1 MKIKSTALLAVSVL
15 AVALAAGI
23 AAKPVAWAQAN
34 EAAAA
39 QAPKPVIGAWGFDIQ
54 GMDLSVKPGD
64 DFSKYAGGNW
74 EKNNPVPA
82 DRTRW
87 GTFDMLRA
95 KSEEDQ
101 RAVIQAAAARPQTK
115 GSADQKVADMY
126 NSYMDT
132 DRIEKLGLKP
142 VEADL
147 KAIVKAKTHEDVAVL
162 MADPELGLPG
172 PMGAFKNIDNKNPDR
187 YGIQIFAA
195 GLGLPTRDFYLK
207 TEDKFV
213 EIRAKYQAHIEQMLT
228 LAKISGAK
236 EKAAAILALDTKM
249 AELHWPQEKNRN
261 RDLTYNPKTQAELK
275 AMAPEYPWDASLKA
289 SGLQNQD
296 FFVVAQVDAV
306 QGLAKLFRETPVETW
321 QAYLQFRYLSGW
333 SDVLPKAFDDAN
345 FEFYGKFLNGQPQ
358 QRDRWKRAVAVV
370 NGTVGEAVG
379 QLYVAKHFPADSKAK
394 MNVLVENLKEA
405 YRERIRALTWMT
417 EPTKVV
423 ALKKVD
429 TLRTKIGYPDKWL
442 DYSAL
447 EVKAGD
453 AVGNRKRAARFEWN
467 RDLDSLSKPTDRDEW
482 FMTPQTVNAY
492 YNPTFNEIVFP
503 AAILQAPFFD
513 PNADL
518 AINYGAIGG
527 VIGHEIGHGFD
538 DQGAKSDERG
548 ILRTWWNEEDVKRFK
563 VLGDKLAKQYDGYSP
578 LPGLNIN
585 GRLALGENIGDLG
598 GLGIS
603 YVAYK
608 NATKGQDVP
617 VLDGFTGDQRFF
629 LGWAQVW
636 RSNMRDEALRNQ
648 ILQGPHSPP
657 KYRIN
662 GVVPNIDA
670 WYASFGVKKGQ
681 SLYIP
686 KDDRVVIW

>member
-1 MKIKSTALLAVSVL
+1 MKLRTSAILAVS
-15 AVALAAGI
+15 ALALTT
-23 AAKPVAWAQAN
+23 AAFYGAAPVAAQADQ
-34 EAAAA
+34 AAAA
-39 QAPKPVIGAWGFDIQ
+39 QAAAKPVIGAWGFDIA
-54 GMDLSVKPGD
+54 GMNTTVKPGD
-64 DFSKYAGGNW
+64 DFSAFAGGNW

-87 GTFDMLRA
+87 GAFDALRA

-101 RAVIQAAAARPQTK
+101 RAIIQDAAARPQTK

-126 NSYMDT
+126 NSYMDVAQ
-132 DRIEKLGLKP
+132 IEKLGLKP

-147 KAIVKAKTHEDVAVL
+147 KAIAKAKSHEDIARL
-162 MADPELGLPG
+162 MAEPELGLPG
-172 PMGAFKNIDNKNPDR
+172 PMGAFKNIDNKNPER
-187 YGIQIFAA
+187 YGIQIVAA

-228 LAKISGAK
+228 LANIAGAK
-236 EKAAAILALDTKM
+236 EKAAAILTLDTKM
-249 AELHWPQEKNRN
+249 AQLHWPQEKNRN

-275 AMAPEYPWDASLKA
+275 AMAPEYPWDTSLKTA
-289 SGLQNQD
+289 GLQNQD
-296 FFVVAQVDAV
+296 FFVVSQVDAV

-370 NGTVGEAVG
+370 NGSVGEAVG

-405 YRERIRALTWMT
+405 YRQQIRGLKWMS
-417 EPTKVV
+417 EPTKLV

-429 TLRTKIGYPDKWL
+429 TLRTKIGYPDKWI

-447 EVKAGD
+447 DVRAGD
-453 AVGNRKRAARFEWN
+453 AVGNRKRAARFDWN
-467 RDLDSLSKPTDRDEW
+467 RDLESLPKPTDRDEW

-518 AINYGAIGG
+518 AVNYGGIGG

-538 DQGAKSDERG
+538 DQGAKSDEKG
-548 ILRTWWNEEDVKRFK
+548 VLRTWWNDDDVKRFK
-563 VLGDKLAKQYDGYSP
+563 ELTAKLSAQYSSYAP
-578 LPGLNIN
+578 LPGLKIN
-585 GRLALGENIGDLG
+585 GDLTLGENIGDLG

-603 YVAYK
+603 YIAYK

-617 VLDGFTGDQRFF
+617 ALDGFTGDQRFF

-636 RSNMRDEALRNQ
+636 RQNIRDEALRNQ
-648 ILQGPHSPP
+648 VLSDPHSPA

-670 WYASFGVKKGQ
+670 WYRAFEVKKGA
-681 SLYIP
+681 LYIKP
-686 KDDRVVIW
+686 ESRVVIWQ

>member
-1 MKIKSTALLAVSVL
+1 MKLRKSAILAVSAL
-15 AVALAAGI
+15 ALAA
-23 AAKPVAWAQAN
+23 AAFYAPPVAAQADQP
-34 EAAAA
+34 AAA
-39 QAPKPVIGAWGFDIQ
+39 QAAAPKPVIGAWGFDIA
-54 GMDLSVKPGD
+54 GMNTSVKPGD
-64 DFSKYAGGNW
+64 DFSVYAGGNW

-101 RAVIQAAAARPQTK
+101 KAVIQEAAARPQTK

-132 DRIEKLGLKP
+132 DQIEKLGLKP
-142 VEADL
+142 IEGDL
-147 KAIVKAKTHEDVAVL
+147 KAIAKAKTHEDIARL
-162 MADPELGLPG
+162 MAEPELGLPG

-187 YGIQIFAA
+187 YGIQIVAS

-228 LAKISGAK
+228 LAKIAGAK

-249 AELHWPQEKNRN
+249 AQLHWPQEKNRN

-275 AMAPEYPWDASLKA
+275 AMAPEYPWDISLRT

-296 FFVVAQVDAV
+296 FFVVSQVDAV

-333 SDVLPKAFDDAN
+333 SDILPKAFDDAN

-358 QRDRWKRAVAVV
+358 QRDRWKRAVAIV
-370 NGTVGEAVG
+370 NASVGEAVG
-379 QLYVAKHFPADSKAK
+379 QIYVAKHFPADSKAK

-405 YRERIRALTWMT
+405 YRQRIRTLTWMT
-417 EPTKVV
+417 EPTKLV

-429 TLRTKIGYPDKWL
+429 TLRTKIGYPDKWI

-467 RDLDSLSKPTDRDEW
+467 RDLESLGKPTDRDEW

-518 AINYGAIGG
+518 AVNYGGIGG

-548 ILRTWWNEEDVKRFK
+548 VLRTWWSEEDVARFK

-636 RSNMRDEALRNQ
+636 RSNMREEALRNQ

-670 WYASFGVKKGQ
+670 WYDSFGVKKGAA
-681 SLYIP
+681 LYIP
-686 KDDRVVIW
+686 KDDRVKIW

>member
-1 MKIKSTALLAVSVL
+1 MKMKSTALLAVSVF

-23 AAKPVAWAQAN
+23 STHQIAWAQSGQTVQVP
-34 EAAAA
+34 AA
-39 QAPKPVIGAWGFDIQ
+39 KPVIGAWGFDIQ

-64 DFSKYAGGNW
+64 DFSKYSGGNW

-101 RAVIQAAAARPQTK
+101 KAVIQEAAARPQTK

-126 NSYMDT
+126 NSYMDVAG
-132 DRIEKLGLKP
+132 IEKLGLKSI
-142 VEADL
+142 EGDL
-147 KAIVKAKTHEDVAVL
+147 KAIAKAKTHEDIAVL

-172 PMGAFKNIDNKNPDR
+172 PMGAFKNIDAKNPER

-213 EIRAKYQAHIEQMLT
+213 EIRAKYLAHIETMLT
-228 LAKISGAK
+228 LAKIGGAK

-275 AMAPEYPWDASLKA
+275 TMAPEYPWEISLKT
-289 SGLQNQD
+289 SGLQNHD
-296 FFVVAQVDAV
+296 FYVVAQVDAV
-306 QGLAKLFRETPVETW
+306 QGLAKLFRETPVSTW
-321 QAYLQFRYLSGW
+321 QAYLQFRHLSGW
-333 SDVLPKAFDDAN
+333 SDVLPKAFDDEN
-345 FEFYGKFLNGQPQ
+345 FAFYGKFLNGQPQ

-370 NGTVGEAVG
+370 NGSVGEAVG
-379 QLYVAKHFPADSKAK
+379 QIYVAKHFPADSKAK

-405 YRERIRALTWMT
+405 YRQRIRALTWMT
-417 EPTKVV
+417 EPTKLV

-429 TLRTKIGYPDKWL
+429 TLRTKIGYPDKWI

-447 EVKAGD
+447 EVKPGD
-453 AVGNRKRAARFEWN
+453 AVGNRKRSARFDWN
-467 RDLDSLSKPTDRDEW
+467 RDLESLGKPTDRDEW

-492 YNPTFNEIVFP
+492 YNPQFNEIVFP

-513 PNADL
+513 PNADM
-518 AINYGAIGG
+518 AVNYGGIGG

-548 ILRTWWNEEDVKRFK
+548 VLRTWWSDEDVKRFK

-608 NATKGQDVP
+608 SATKGQDVP

-636 RSNMRDEALRNQ
+636 RSNMRDEAMRNQ

-670 WYASFGVKKGQ
+670 WYDSFEVKKGNA
-681 SLYIP
+681 LFIA
-686 KDDRVVIW
+686 KDERVKIW

>member
-1 MKIKSTALLAVSVL
+1 MNLKKAALLAVS
-15 AVALAAGI
+15 ALALTAAGFYVS
-23 AAKPVAWAQAN
+23 APVAAQTDAATAQAS
-34 EAAAA
+34 AT
-39 QAPKPVIGAWGFDIQ
+39 KPVIGAWGFDIT
-54 GMDLSVKPGD
+54 GMDMSVKAGD
-64 DFSKYAGGNW
+64 DFSVFAGGNW
-74 EKNNPVPA
+74 EKTNPVPA

-132 DRIEKLGLKP
+132 DQIEKLGLKP
-142 VEADL
+142 VEGDL
-147 KAIVKAKTHEDVAVL
+147 KLISKAKTHEDIAIL

-228 LAKISGAK
+228 LAKIGGAK

-249 AELHWPQEKNRN
+249 AQLHWPQEKNRN

-296 FFVVAQVDAV
+296 FFVVSQVDAV

-333 SDVLPKAFDDAN
+333 SDILPKAFDDAN

-379 QLYVAKHFPADSKAK
+379 QIYVAKHFPADSKAK

-405 YRERIRALTWMT
+405 YRQRIRALTWMT

-429 TLRTKIGYPDKWL
+429 TLRTKIGYPDKWI

-467 RDLDSLSKPTDRDEW
+467 RDLESLGKPTDRDEW

-518 AINYGAIGG
+518 AVNYGGIGG

-548 ILRTWWNEEDVKRFK
+548 VLRTWWNEEDVKRFK
-563 VLGDKLAKQYDGYSP
+563 VLGDKLAKQYDGYAP

-585 GRLALGENIGDLG
+585 GRLSLGENIGDLG

-636 RSNMRDEALRNQ
+636 RSNMREEALRNQ

-670 WYASFGVKKGQ
+670 WYDAFGVKKGQ
-681 SLYIP
+681 TLYIP
-686 KDDRVVIW
+686 KDDRVKIW